1 MDEIGE
7 DYGDKE
13 LQPGGGED
21 SNELLNDIVWLM
33 VISKVVM
40 ELVWREE
47 RTMLLCSWLELFRS
61 N

>member
-21 SNELLNDIVWLM
+21 SNELLNDIVWLRAGHKYGGNGAG
-33 VISKVVM
+33 VERGEDDAALLLVGVV
-40 ELVWREE
+40 
-47 RTMLLCSWLELFRS
+47 
-61 N
+61 